1 MKNVFL
7 LVAGVTVLMA
17 CKTGLEVV
25 EEVESTEET
34 TEMPTT
40 PIGEGKVVLLTKCAK
55 CHDAPD
61 VDSYSKEKWNK
72 VLNPMIKKA
81 NLTEEEANNVT
92 AYVYWE
98 LEN

>member
-1 MKNVFL
+1 
-7 LVAGVTVLMA
+7 
-17 CKTGLEVV
+17 
-25 EEVESTEET
+25 
-34 TEMPTT
+34 MPTT

-61 VDSYSKEKWNK
+61 VDSYSKEKWDK

-81 NLTEEEANNVT
+81 NLTEEEANKVT

>member
-1 MKNVFL
+1 
-7 LVAGVTVLMA
+7 MA

-25 EEVESTEET
+25 EEVESVEET

-40 PIGEGKVVLLTKCAK
+40 AIGEGKVVLLTKCAK
-55 CHDAPD
+55 CHEAPD
-61 VDSYSKEKWNK
+61 VDSYSKEKWDK
-72 VLNPMIKKA
+72 VLNPMIQKA
-81 NLTEEEANNVT
+81 NLTEEEANEVT

>member
-1 MKNVFL
+1 MKNLLL

-25 EEVESTEET
+25 EEVESVEET

-40 PIGEGKVVLLTKCAK
+40 AIGEGKVVLLTKCAK
-55 CHDAPD
+55 CHEAPD
-61 VDSYSKEKWNK
+61 VDSYSKEKWDK
-72 VLNPMIKKA
+72 VLNPMIQKA
-81 NLTEEEANNVT
+81 NLTEEEANEVT